1 MAPPTTVPFT
11 KTMRARTDLAVAFR
25 AASPRLSAIVL
36 LTLGFTVPVHA
47 GDLPVAPSASTAA
60 HASEI
65 GVLEAGIEYHSLSAD
80 LGEWKGGYVRGI
92 WFASPASVVNYE
104 LVDTRRFGAHG
115 RYASIG
121 LTQTLDDRWYASA
134 ALGAGN
140 GAFFFPDWRVD
151 VAINRKWRA
160 DRSLITTLGFTQYH
174 APDGHVDHTALVGV
188 SWYAPGQW
196 VLAGGWRPNRS
207 SPGAVRSSSGYLA
220 ATWGEEGRQYL
231 SFRHERGREAYQTI
245 GADILLVDL
254 PSRVSSLT
262 WRRWLTAR
270 CGFNLRGERYYNP
283 SYRRNGME
291 LGGFCGF

>member
-1 MAPPTTVPFT
+1 MP
-11 KTMRARTDLAVAFR
+11 
-25 AASPRLSAIVL
+25 AALPRLFAIVML
-36 LTLGFTVPVHA
+36 ALGICMSAHA
-47 GDLPVAPSASTAA
+47 GDIAVARPTSTVAGT
-60 HASEI
+60 SKI
-65 GVLEAGIEYHSLSAD
+65 GVVEAGIEYHSLSAD

-92 WFASPASVVNYE
+92 WFASPKSVVNYE

-151 VAINRKWRA
+151 VAVNRKWGA
-160 DRSLITTLGFTQYH
+160 DRSLITTLGFTQYN
-174 APDGHVDHTALVGV
+174 APDGHVDRTALLGLT
-188 SWYAPGQW
+188 WYAPGKW
-196 VLAGGWRPNRS
+196 VLEGGWRPNRS
-207 SPGAVRSSSGYLA
+207 SPGAVHSTSGYLA
-220 ATWGEEGRQYL
+220 GTWGEEGRQYVSL
-231 SFRHERGREAYQTI
+231 RHERGREAYQTI
-245 GADILLVDL
+245 GADILLVDF

-262 WRRWLTAR
+262 WRRWLTSR
-270 CGFNLRGERYYNP
+270 CGFNLRAERYDNP